1 MGFVWSRQVVPYVP
15 CNKPPPTIFDLE
27 CHPRADA
34 VCAELDSFFMKHWPF
49 KDQKERNRFFAS
61 QTNRWACFAFP
72 MADDDRLLDTVKVNT
87 LLFLLDGKFAHGSQ
101 FHEDM
106 SLEEGKKLY
115 KRLIPI
121 AMGKKLPN
129 RKDPY
134 EWITYDIWTSMRA
147 CDKELADQVLR
158 EALVC
163 ITAQVDTVRLA
174 CPDMGTL
181 LRQRIKEGGCA
192 FVAACIR
199 YSSQLRIPNET
210 LKSLAKIEES
220 YGKLGIIVNDI
231 HSFDKEFHLW
241 NKSHKEGAKLLNIV
255 NTMSIDAG
263 VSYGTAKRILWILCR
278 EWEIDHQEMVAK
290 VLEGKGGSDPALRS
304 YLKGLEYVLGGNEY
318 WSETTERY
326 HWRD

>member
-1 MGFVWSRQVVPYVP
+1 MFHKPEEWTPSSYSFRSRLNALILGLPLVQSFTSRLADVLTMGFVWSRQVVPYVP

-49 KDQKERNRFFAS
+49 KNQKERDRFFAS

-87 LLFLLDGKFAHGSQ
+87 LLFLLDGKSARGSQ
-101 FHEDM
+101 IHRVCELILFSIDVAEDM

-134 EWITYDIWTSMRA
+134 EWITYDVWTSMRA

-192 FVAACIR
+192 
-199 YSSQLRIPNET
+199 
-210 LKSLAKIEES
+210 
-220 YGKLGIIVNDI
+220 
-231 HSFDKEFHLW
+231 
-241 NKSHKEGAKLLNIV
+241 
-255 NTMSIDAG
+255 
-263 VSYGTAKRILWILCR
+263 
-278 EWEIDHQEMVAK
+278 
-290 VLEGKGGSDPALRS
+290 
-304 YLKGLEYVLGGNEY
+304 
-318 WSETTERY
+318 
-326 HWRD
+326 